1 MPHVTHVQWATWEP
15 PYTLTL
21 AFVFTALLYAR
32 GWCALRS
39 ESATVIQ
46 TWRAAS
52 CFGGLSLVWV
62 AVASPIASWD
72 AELLTLHMVRHLLL
86 MTIAAPLIWLGEPL
100 RASLRGLPSQFR
112 SAVIRPVFRSRPMQ
126 HLGAALARPSVSWCA
141 ATATLVGWHIPQAF
155 ALAMQSEMWHA
166 VEYASFLATGLL
178 FWWPVVRPW
187 PSRSTSAG
195 WSTVVYLFLAT
206 LPCDVLSAFLVFS
219 DRVAYPTYHSMPR
232 HSGLS
237 ALEDQQCA
245 GALMWTAVTIVYFV
259 AAGLLSAQLLSPQ
272 GITGVRLA
280 QRPGSNPDAVEV

>member
-1 MPHVTHVQWATWEP
+1 M
-15 PYTLTL
+15 LTL
-21 AFVFTALLYAR
+21 AFVFTALLYVR
-32 GWCALRS
+32 GWWALGS
-39 ESATVIQ
+39 SSVNGIE

-52 CFGGLSLVWV
+52 FLVGLILVWV

-72 AELLTLHMVRHLLL
+72 AELLTFHMVRHLLL

-100 RASLRGLPSQFR
+100 KASLRGLPQHLV
-112 SAVIRPVFRSRPMQ
+112 SAFIRPVLRSLPML
-126 HLGAALARPSVSWCA
+126 HVGAALARPSVSWCA

-155 ALAMQSEMWHA
+155 TLAMQSEMWHA

-219 DRVAYPTYHSMPR
+219 DRVAYPAYLSMPR
-232 HSGLS
+232 QSGLGV
-237 ALEDQQCA
+237 LEDQQCA
-245 GALMWTAVTIVYFV
+245 GALMWTVVTIVYFV
-259 AAGLLSAQLLSPQ
+259 AAGILTAQLLSPQ
-272 GITGVRLA
+272 GITGVGLA
-280 QRPGSNPDAVEV
+280 QQPGSRHDAVEVA